1 MLSQPFFLY
10 DNVHPHIFKHLYL
23 YSVAEPVSYALDK
36 LFESV
41 SVVYHIWQILHQF
54 LLSSVYFIAIP
65 GPKEQFVTP
74 VDLRGAQSAA
84 LGTASVSVQWW
95 GYRTSRD
102 SAVPFYNGGCLP
114 NPRNRHPKW
123 GRAV

>member
-1 MLSQPFFLY
+1 MLSQTIFVY

-23 YSVAEPVSYALDK
+23 YSEAEPGSYALDK
-36 LFESV
+36 LSESV

-54 LLSSVYFIAIP
+54 LWSSVYFIAIP
-65 GPKEQFVTP
+65 GPKEQFLAP

-102 SAVPFYNGGCLP
+102 SAAPFYK
-114 NPRNRHPKW
+114 RWFSPKSSQ
-123 GRAV
+123 